1 MLEGTPVEN
10 TPADLIRQVE
20 AWVETYPEERRSV
33 ANVLADTAS
42 RLREP
47 GPTLKPLT
55 WAMVGEP
62 EPRSWLVDQWLPTGS
77 VALLTGEGGAGK
89 SRLALQLAA
98 GIAADGTVRTGED
111 SSHWIAG
118 TDAPRLGNAVPR
130 GGLPVLYATWE
141 DRAEEMARRLSQI
154 SGDPAPWCTPGTLD
168 NLKMLDLAGYG
179 PLWSAPGHYDAPTW
193 TALGLAIRQVAQAE
207 EVGLLILDSL
217 AAVYGANEN
226 DRGQVRDFMAS
237 WNAWAAAYNCAVL
250 IIGHPPKSSAGYS
263 GSTDW
268 NSAARARWEIGK
280 EHLRGPSRGQR
291 TEPTDWKLAMVKSNY
306 GPEPPA
312 LCLDWDSSGPRWA
325 IHSTWDAASVT
336 EPAEHA
342 EAVGAANGKGVYRG
356 NF

>member
-1 MLEGTPVEN
+1 MLEGNPVEN

-20 AWVETYPEERRSV
+20 AWVETYPEERGNV
-33 ANVLADTAS
+33 ADALANAVD

-47 GPTLKPLT
+47 GPNLQPFT

-62 EPRSWLVDQWLPTGS
+62 EPRSWLIDQWLPAGS

-98 GIAADGTVRTGED
+98 GIAANRLIDDTD
-111 SSHWIAG
+111 SGALWIAG
-118 TDAPRLGNAVPR
+118 KDTPRLGNGVPN

-141 DRAEEMARRLSQI
+141 DRADEMARRLSQI
-154 SGDPAPWCTPGTLD
+154 SGDAASWCTPGTLD
-168 NLKMLDLAGYG
+168 NLRMLDLAGHG
-179 PLWSAPGHYDAPTW
+179 PLWNAPGRYNVPTW
-193 TALGLAIRQVAQAE
+193 TRLGHALRQVAESEAI
-207 EVGLLILDSL
+207 GLLILDSL

-237 WNAWAAAYNCAVL
+237 WDAWAAACNCTVL

-268 NSAARARWEIGK
+268 HSAARARWEMGK
-280 EHLRGPSRGQR
+280 DHLYSPSRGSRQD
-291 TEPTDWKLAMVKSNY
+291 PTDWKLAMVKSNY
-306 GPEPPA
+306 GPEPPS
-312 LCLDWDSSGPRWA
+312 LCLEWDSTGPRWA
-325 IHSTWDAASVT
+325 VRGTWDTAIAEEREEVT
-336 EPAEHA
+336 TP
-342 EAVGAANGKGVYRG
+342 ANGKGVYRG

>member
-1 MLEGTPVEN
+1 MLEGNPVEN

-20 AWVETYPEERRSV
+20 TWVETYPEERRSV
-33 ANVLADTAS
+33 GDALADAAG
-42 RLREP
+42 RLRDP
-47 GPTLKPLT
+47 GPTLQPLT

-62 EPRSWLVDQWLPTGS
+62 ESLNWLIEQWLPVGS

-98 GIAADGTVRTGED
+98 GIAANRPVQTTDG
-111 SSHWIAG
+111 SASWIAG
-118 TDAPRLGNAVPR
+118 TDAPRLGNVVPN

-141 DRAEEMARRLSQI
+141 DRADEMARRLSQI
-154 SGDPAPWCTPGTLD
+154 SGNAASWCTPEALD
-168 NLKMLDLAGYG
+168 NLKLLDLAGYG
-179 PLWSAPGHYDAPTW
+179 PLWTAPGRYDAPTW
-193 TALGLAIRQVAQAE
+193 TRLGQSLRQVAESE

-237 WNAWAAAYNCAVL
+237 WDAWASTHNCTVL

-268 NSAARARWEIGK
+268 HSAARARWEIGK
-280 EHLRGPSRGQR
+280 EHLVSPPRGQR

-306 GPEPPA
+306 GPEPPS
-312 LCLDWDSSGPRWA
+312 LRLEWDSTGPRWA
-325 IHSTWDAASVT
+325 ARGTWNTAITEEQEEVT
-336 EPAEHA
+336 AP
-342 EAVGAANGKGVYRG
+342 ANGRGVYRG

>member
-1 MLEGTPVEN
+1 MLEGNPVEK

-20 AWVETYPEERRSV
+20 TWVEIYPEERRSV
-33 ANVLADTAS
+33 ADAMGDAAS

-47 GPTLKPLT
+47 GPMLNPLT

-62 EPRSWLVDQWLPTGS
+62 EPRSWLIDQWLPAGS

-98 GIAADGTVRTGED
+98 GMASDRLVDPTDRPAWIHGTAA
-111 SSHWIAG
+111 
-118 TDAPRLGNAVPR
+118 PQLGNAVPS
-130 GGLPVLYATWE
+130 GGLPVLYASWE

-154 SGDPAPWCTPGTLD
+154 SGNPAPWCTPNTLD
-168 NLKMLDLAGYG
+168 NLKMLDLAGQG
-179 PLWSAPGHYDAPTW
+179 PLWTTPGRYDTPTW
-193 TALGLAIRQVAQAE
+193 TRLGLALLQVAQTE

-237 WNAWAAAYNCAVL
+237 WDAWASAHNCTVL

-268 NSAARARWEIGK
+268 HSAARARWEIGK
-280 EHLRGPSRGQR
+280 ERLQSSSKGQR
-291 TEPTDWKLAMVKSNY
+291 AEPTDWKLAMVKSNY

-312 LCLDWDSSGPRWA
+312 LCLDWDSTGPRWEVR
-325 IHSTWDAASVT
+325 STWDMASVT
-336 EPAEHA
+336 ENSDTIA
-342 EAVGAANGKGVYRG
+342 AANGKGVYRG
-356 NF
+356 SL